1 MGFICLIVLIIIAI
15 NLYQELNKAKK
26 EIKHLKDTL
35 DHYGIR
41 MSNKILETNSY
52 YKRWFKK
59 F

>member
-26 EIKHLKDTL
+26 EIKILHDTL
-35 DHYGIR
+35 DHYGMR
-41 MSNKILETNSY
+41 MSNKIPETNSY

-59 F
+59 